1 MDWFDLL
8 GNCLAHR
15 LGRSPELGERK
26 EVLDNWEDETSD
38 ENEYSR
44 LSNVLPGD
52 GGNE

>member
-1 MDWFDLL
+1 LVL
-8 GNCLAHR
+8 R
-15 LGRSPELGERK
+15 LETKPELGERK
-26 EVLDNWEDETSD
+26 GVLDNCGEEVSD

>member
-1 MDWFDLL
+1 LT
-8 GNCLAHR
+8 HR
-15 LGRSPELGERK
+15 LGRNPEPGERK
-26 EVLDNWEDETSD
+26 EVLDNRGEERRD

>member
-1 MDWFDLL
+1 
-8 GNCLAHR
+8 LAHR
-15 LGRSPELGERK
+15 LGRNPEPGERK
-26 EVLDNWEDETSD
+26 ELDNRGDEIRD

>member
-1 MDWFDLL
+1 LT
-8 GNCLAHR
+8 HR
-15 LGRSPELGERK
+15 LGRNPDPGERN
-26 EVLDNWEDETSD
+26 EALDNRGEERRD